1 MMAKASVNVA
11 NGFGIGAERIAVF
24 LLGRASDRGM
34 AVLWQFRVKWGTT
47 GRVQFLFF

>member
-1 MMAKASVNVA
+1 MMAKAGVNIA

-34 AVLWQFRVKWGTT
+34 AVSCGVGHYGKSSISIF
-47 GRVQFLFF
+47 